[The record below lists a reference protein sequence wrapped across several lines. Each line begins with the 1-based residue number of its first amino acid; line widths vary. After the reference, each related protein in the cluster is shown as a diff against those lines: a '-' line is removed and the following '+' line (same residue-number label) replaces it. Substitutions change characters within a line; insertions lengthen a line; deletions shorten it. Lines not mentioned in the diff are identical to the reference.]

1 MNPFGQPVEWEDIDS
16 ILRPED
22 DYEWIVVDEQPAWV
36 AMVAA
41 VAMLLVALGALAFVV
56 WLVR

>member
-1 MNPFGQPVEWEDIDS
+1 MNPLDQPVEWEDIDS

-22 DYEWIVVDEQPAWV
+22 DYEWIAVDEQPAWV